1 MSHLDSKRTKTPRLC
16 RVWKHGDLAVRKLRR
31 GGCRKAS
38 LGIVALLLVR
48 RVVESA
54 LGTASEVTDLTAVP
68 ADPQT

>member
-1 MSHLDSKRTKTPRLC
+1 MIVNVLKPRVCAACGSTAILLC
-16 RVWKHGDLAVRKLRR
+16 GNFGEGVVAKPRQ
-31 GGCRKAS
+31 
-38 LGIVALLLVR
+38 GIVAPLLVR